1 MIVRIRLCT
10 ESDKKHFFFYL
21 NQLKNGLYVKYTV
34 NLLVLRVSVPLK
46 IHINNI
52 SNNNYL
58 KKCPK
63 MNKHRSVVGQ
73 WVAYLS
79 RRSFGQIM

>member
-1 MIVRIRLCT
+1 M
-10 ESDKKHFFFYL
+10 
-21 NQLKNGLYVKYTV
+21 
-34 NLLVLRVSVPLK
+34 PLK

-73 WVAYLS
+73 WGAYLS
-79 RRSFGQIM
+79 RRSFGEIM